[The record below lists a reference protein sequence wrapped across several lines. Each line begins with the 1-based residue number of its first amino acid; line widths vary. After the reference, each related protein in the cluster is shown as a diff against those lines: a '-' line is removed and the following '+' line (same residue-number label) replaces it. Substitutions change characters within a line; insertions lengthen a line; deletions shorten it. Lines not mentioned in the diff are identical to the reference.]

1 MRPGRATLL
10 YIDFTLYK
18 SLNGFAYHH
27 DGFEDA
33 LRFFALYAQW
43 AFLMVLA
50 VLFLVRGKWR
60 SVNGRHGVVAA
71 GFSALL
77 ALGVAQLLADWVSR
91 PRPYVAHA
99 ADAHLFIAR
108 SADPSFPSDHA
119 TAAFAIAVALL
130 LRHRKAGMLALGLA
144 MLVSLGR
151 VAVGHP
157 LPDRCVGRRGDRHRR
172 CAGDL
177 ASVFAGAAAS
187 PCRMGGVALRA
198 VDGKTVRSQPRT
210 PLAGRVRFQ
219 GACGLPLPL
228 GCCQ

>member
-1 MRPGRATLL
+1 MGPPQEASRLPPSVRVAPARVRPGRATLL

-18 SLNGFAYHH
+18 SLNGFTYHH

-50 VLFLVRGKWR
+50 VLFFVRGQSR

-144 MLVSLGR
+144 MLVSLGVWPWAPITR
-151 VAVGHP
+151 PMCWPARRSAPP
-157 LPDRCVGRRGDRHRR
+157 LRW
-172 CAGDL
+172 
-177 ASVFAGAAAS
+177 
-187 PCRMGGVALRA
+187 
-198 VDGKTVRSQPRT
+198 
-210 PLAGRVRFQ
+210 
-219 GACGLPLPL
+219 
-228 GCCQ
+228 